1 MATWPQGTGSG
12 RNSSRRGA
20 APPPREPVATA
31 TGRERGCAGGL
42 LLSQLA
48 HAQYNMRVGLAPQ
61 LPGWPVET
69 RTTRGSSVC
78 TGSRL
83 ASASGRGNAFQA
95 CRRTWVPESPTR
107 RVLNDYRARTWL
119 PSPWMGH
126 LSDVWDACSWSLS
139 PRVPLPDTT
148 CIEHRSP
155 GTLYVSLCARKQ
167 RSPPL
172 KLRET

>member
-20 APPPREPVATA
+20 APPPVSPLPRRPGGSEAARAASCSADWRMRSTTCGWASPHSSQGGPWRPELLEGPVSALGA
-31 TGRERGCAGGL
+31 VSLRL
-42 LLSQLA
+42 LAEAMLSK
-48 HAQYNMRVGLAPQ
+48 HA
-61 LPGWPVET
+61 E
-69 RTTRGSSVC
+69 
-78 TGSRL
+78 
-83 ASASGRGNAFQA
+83 GRGY
-95 CRRTWVPESPTR
+95 RSPR

-155 GTLYVSLCARKQ
+155 GTLYVPLCARKQ